1 MNEGNPAAA
10 AIPRNPRRGGLL
22 CLWAAALL
30 CAACRP
36 TLTIPEPDVAA
47 AGPARGEAALPAPVY
62 APGCNADGNVAV
74 VHTDRLRVRSASSFE
89 ASILRV
95 VVRADEFPVLDSE
108 TAVDWVRIQL
118 PDSNAEAWVFRFLI
132 QFAPCPPLDAATAAD
147 SASAAPSALAASA
160 TVPTSAEECPPG
172 QQAAVIQ
179 TDRLRV
185 RAAPSAEARILGTVA
200 RDETYPALEQTED
213 GEWIRIL
220 RAGDTRVAWIF
231 GSLVR
236 LTCLSSADQVAARRT
251 VAQLWSRGEIFS
263 GIAYALEP
271 TQAFTQPDAAAD
283 VAYAVDAGS
292 WVAASAIREDGQGER
307 WARIQPAHADA
318 AGAWVPADRLAPAP
332 DTLLERAADDSL
344 VLGTRIFIQSYAQA
358 LGALKEFPA
367 GSGGRRYD
375 RTAYVPAPAA
385 DACDAACAA
394 IQAAQ
399 RADGAWFLRYENR
412 MTRDRSEVRA
422 EPLVPLFEVHN
433 SEGWLWNEDQRARFR
448 DSSRDPVQLAIISQS
463 MKQARGA
470 ADPAAW
476 LPAERHGRCRYAM
489 DWISA
494 KGRWDLTVDKT
505 EKRVLADVLAT
516 CDDSS
521 LAVAEAAAVA
531 GDRADETRPGS
542 SFRLALQCDAR
553 TELVTIVNRGAAT
566 VNLAGWHLHDAGNEN
581 RFRLPRWALQ
591 AGESVSLATGDAQG
605 DIQLSAL
612 PAWNNDGDTGF
623 LYDADF
629 RLVAARACETP

>member
-1 MNEGNPAAA
+1 MNEGNPADAA
-10 AIPRNPRRGGLL
+10 LRRNRRRPGLL
-22 CLWAAALL
+22 GLWAAALL

-36 TLTIPEPDVAA
+36 ALIVPAPDAA
-47 AGPARGEAALPAPVY
+47 ATAPAEATRPALVY
-62 APGCNADGNVAV
+62 APGCRADGNVAV
-74 VHTDRLRVRSASSFE
+74 VHTDRLRVRAAPSFE

-118 PDSNAEAWVFRFLI
+118 PDSSAAAWVFRSLI
-132 QFAPCPPLDAATAAD
+132 QFAPCQPLDAAMVAD
-147 SASAAPSALAASA
+147 RASAASSA
-160 TVPTSAEECPPG
+160 TALTSAEACPPG

-179 TDRLRV
+179 ADRLRV
-185 RAAPSAEARILGTVA
+185 RAAPNAEASILGTVT
-200 RDETYPALEQTED
+200 RDETYPAVEQTEN
-213 GEWIRIL
+213 GAWIRIL
-220 RAGDTRVAWIF
+220 RAGDARASWVF

-236 LTCLSSADQVAARRT
+236 LACLTRANQVVARRT
-251 VAQLWSRGEIFS
+251 VAQLWSRGELFS
-263 GIAYALEP
+263 GIAYAVEATP
-271 TQAFTQPDAAAD
+271 AFTQPDAAAP

-292 WVAASAIREDGQGER
+292 WVVASAIRENGQGER
-307 WARIQPAHADA
+307 WARIQPTHAYA

-344 VLGTRIFIQSYAQA
+344 VLGTRLFVQGYAQA
-358 LGALKEFPA
+358 LEALKEFPA

-375 RTAYVPAPAA
+375 RTAYAPVPAA

-394 IQAAQ
+394 LQAAQ
-399 RADGAWFLRYENR
+399 RADGSWFLRYENR
-412 MTRDRSEVRA
+412 MTRDRSAVRA
-422 EPLVPLFEVHN
+422 EPLLPFFEVHN
-433 SEGWLWNEDQRARFR
+433 SEGWLWDEEQRARFR
-448 DSSRDPVQLAIISQS
+448 DGSREPAQWAIISQR

-494 KGRWDLTVDKT
+494 KGRWDLAVDKA

-521 LAVAEAAAVA
+521 LAVTASAE
-531 GDRADETRPGS
+531 DRADEAPSVPG
-542 SFRLALQCDAR
+542 FRLALRCNAR

-566 VNLAGWHLHDAGNEN
+566 VNLEGWHLHDAGNEN

-591 AGESVSLATGDAQG
+591 AGASVSLATGDAQG
-605 DIQLSAL
+605 DIQLSAT

-623 LYDADF
+623 LYDAGF
-629 RLVAARACETP
+629 HLVAARACETP